1 MTPQKPQIE
10 PYGGELCNL
19 VLPQDAAEK
28 LKQEAANYPSVTLT
42 QRQVCD
48 LELLMNGAYSPLKG
62 FMRQDEYDSV
72 VDNMRLPDGLL
83 WPMPVTFDVPEA
95 FINKHDI
102 NSSSKIAL
110 QDGEGFMLAVLS
122 VESIWTPDKE
132 REAHKIYGTDSS
144 EHPGVCYLKEKTHPV
159 YIGGAIQGVQLPEY
173 YVFESYRRSPIKQRE
188 LLAKKGWRQVIAFQ
202 TSKVIHRLHREL
214 LLNIAKEHQ
223 AHVLI
228 HPTIGSTKPGDTHY
242 YTRVHC
248 YEAAMKYF
256 PEQIAM
262 LSIMPLSMRMAG
274 AREALWY
281 GIIHQNYGCTHFIV
295 GPNHASPPQT
305 ENADCS
311 YDAQKLITEHQQE
324 LDIKMIP
331 VEEHQYFPE
340 RESFLPISKAVSGN
354 NGGKKGVGKGLRFS
368 ETKIRKDLHENKP
381 IPDWCSFPE
390 VLEVMKKAYP
400 PRSKQGFTLFF
411 TGLSGSGK
419 STLAKIVNAQ
429 LIEQG
434 GRPVTLLDGDV
445 VRLNLSSELGFS
457 KEHRD
462 LNIRRIGFVANEI
475 TKNYGVAICAPI
487 APYAKSRR
495 DVRELIEQHGT
506 FIEIYVSTPLEVCE
520 ARDRKGLYAKARKG
534 IIPEFTGISDP
545 YEAPINPE
553 LDIDTSKMSPLEASQ
568 EVILYLFQK
577 GFLDE

>member
-1 MTPQKPQIE
+1 MDNEKKQIE
-10 PYGGELCNL
+10 PYGGKLCNL
-19 VLPQDAAEK
+19 VLSKDKAENLK
-28 LKQEAANYPSVTLT
+28 LEAANYPSVTLT

-62 FMRQDEYDSV
+62 FMCQDEYDAV
-72 VDNMRLPDGLL
+72 VDNMRLPNGLL
-83 WPMPVTFDVPEA
+83 WPMPVIFDVSEG
-95 FINKHDI
+95 FVDKHNI
-102 NSSSKIAL
+102 SSSSKVAL

-122 VESIWTPDKE
+122 VQSVWSPDKK
-132 REAHKIYGTDSS
+132 REAEKIYGTTSLD
-144 EHPGVCYLKEKTHPV
+144 HPGVSYLKESTHSI
-159 YIGGAIQGVQLPEY
+159 YIGGTIQGVQLPEY
-173 YVFESYRRSPIKQRE
+173 YVFGTYRRTPLIQREMFSKKGWRNVIAYQTSKIIHRLQRE
-188 LLAKKGWRQVIAFQ
+188 LLLKVAKD
-202 TSKVIHRLHREL
+202 
-214 LLNIAKEHQ
+214 HQ

-248 YEAAMKYF
+248 YEAVLKYF

-274 AREALWY
+274 AREGLWY

-295 GPNHASPPQT
+295 GPNHASPPQP
-305 ENADCS
+305 EDADCS
-311 YDAQKLITEHQQE
+311 YETQKLIEEYQQE
-324 LDIKMIP
+324 LAIKMIP
-331 VEEHQYFPE
+331 VEEYQYLPVS
-340 RESFLPISKAVSGN
+340 ESFLPVSKISQKN
-354 NGGKKGVGKGLRFS
+354 EEGLRFS
-368 ETKIRKDLHENKP
+368 ERKVRENLHENKP

-390 VLEVMKKAYP
+390 VLKVMVKAYP

-419 STLAKIVNAQ
+419 STIAKIVNAQ

-434 GRPVTLLDGDV
+434 NRPVTLLDGDV

-475 TKNYGVAICAPI
+475 TKNAGVAICAPI
-487 APYAKSRR
+487 APYTKSRR
-495 DVRELIEQHGT
+495 EVREQIEQSGA
-506 FIEIYVSTPLEVCE
+506 FIEIHVSTPLEICE

-545 YEAPINPE
+545 YEIPKKPE
-553 LDIDTSKMSPLEASQ
+553 LDIDTSEITPLEASQ

-577 GFLDE
+577 GFLDNH